1 METKKRYYA
10 QMMWDQCAVW
20 SIDNHRKKKDGLRP
34 FSPRQDPARPNM
46 TKLEVLHPRRCALY
60 ANLGCYSEGPNDKQ
74 TVQID

>member
-34 FSPRQDPARPNM
+34 FSPRQDPARP
-46 TKLEVLHPRRCALY
+46 KH
-60 ANLGCYSEGPNDKQ
+60 DQ
-74 TVQID
+74 TRGSPS